1 MKIINFEGNI
11 LLFICLISL
20 IKSDLNIIGPSDLI
34 SRYNNQPIEI
44 VFGKIST
51 ISDFYIHGEVILEN
65 TTNHHVGCL
74 EIGSLPKNTNPNEYS
89 ENFKILLAYY
99 GQCSVV
105 QKARNA
111 QNVGASMLLLINS
124 GEEDI
129 KNVLLEDDGSGN
141 DIRIP
146 IGLISLANGKIM
158 QNYIENNPNSR
169 VIVEIN
175 FQKKI
180 DKNKVEFKLFFS
192 SSELKAYELIGNM
205 TKYSNKFADQ
215 LEFIPIYVTH
225 ESPTYNPQNP
235 QRELNCVTK
244 GKYCYFPKENTIIQD
259 GQRILIESLRQKCM
273 YTKSQDKLKYYYEYM
288 QSFYTNCLNKQ
299 SISFNERCSK
309 STLDSL
315 GYPVN
320 YLDDCVA
327 ESFGVNSLLSSSYV
341 DNENTIFK
349 KDYDE
354 ILKYKITSF
363 PAVVINDKPLEGIIK
378 EYKIME
384 AICNNVN
391 IKPDFCALL
400 TGESDEHIA
409 NMNKKRTRIY
419 ILIFV
424 IIAINIFLFFTFRK
438 YIMQKINE
446 KINFNN
452 IDIEGRIN
460 NFVQNYMNLNKN
472 QEMQDYK
479 SFDTASSSNNNKG
492 YNKLEGVVNTV

>member
-1 MKIINFEGNI
+1 
-11 LLFICLISL
+11 
-20 IKSDLNIIGPSDLI
+20 
-34 SRYNNQPIEI
+34 
-44 VFGKIST
+44 
-51 ISDFYIHGEVILEN
+51 
-65 TTNHHVGCL
+65 
-74 EIGSLPKNTNPNEYS
+74 
-89 ENFKILLAYY
+89 
-99 GQCSVV
+99 
-105 QKARNA
+105 
-111 QNVGASMLLLINS
+111 
-124 GEEDI
+124 
-129 KNVLLEDDGSGN
+129 
-141 DIRIP
+141 
-146 IGLISLANGKIM
+146 
-158 QNYIENNPNSR
+158 
-169 VIVEIN
+169 
-175 FQKKI
+175 
-180 DKNKVEFKLFFS
+180 
-192 SSELKAYELIGNM
+192 M
-205 TKYSNKFADQ
+205 TKYSNKFSDQ

-409 NMNKKRTRIY
+409 SMNKKRTRIY

>member
-1 MKIINFEGNI
+1 MKIINLERNL
-11 LLFICLISL
+11 LLFITLIYL
-20 IKSDLNIIGPSDLI
+20 IKSDLNIIGPSDLV

-51 ISDFYIHGEVILEN
+51 ITDFYVHGEVFLDN
-65 TTNHHVGCL
+65 TTSQHVACL
-74 EIGSLPKNTNPNEYS
+74 EIDSLSKNANPNEYF
-89 ENFKILLAYY
+89 ENFKIILAYN

-111 QNVGASMLLLINS
+111 QNAGASMLLLINN
-124 GEEDI
+124 GEGDI
-129 KNVLLEDDGSGN
+129 KNVILEDDGSGN

-146 IGLISLANGKIM
+146 IGLISLANGRIM
-158 QNYIENNPNSR
+158 ENYIKNNPKSR
-169 VIVEIN
+169 VMVEIN
-175 FQKKI
+175 FRQKTEK
-180 DKNKVEFKLFFS
+180 KKVEFKLFFS
-192 SSELKAYELIGNM
+192 SSEIKAYELIGNM
-205 TKYSNKFADQ
+205 TKYWNKFSDQ
-215 LEFIPIYVTH
+215 LEFTPIYVIH
-225 ESPTYNPQNP
+225 QSPSYNDQNP

-244 GKYCYFPKENTIIQD
+244 GKYCYFPKENTVIQD

-273 YTKSQDKLKYYYEYM
+273 YTKSANKLKFYFEYM
-288 QSFYTNCLNKQ
+288 ESFYKNCINKRTPN
-299 SISFNERCSK
+299 FNERCSK

-315 GYPVN
+315 GYPVD
-320 YLDDCVA
+320 YLDECVA
-327 ESFGVNSLLSSSYV
+327 ESFGVNSLLSSSYI

-378 EYKIME
+378 EYKIMG
-384 AICNNVN
+384 AICDNLNV
-391 IKPDFCALL
+391 KPDFCPLL
-400 TGESDEHIA
+400 MGEPDELI
-409 NMNKKRTRIY
+409 NKKRIRIY
-419 ILIFV
+419 SLILI
-424 IIAINIFLFFTFRK
+424 IIAINILLFFIFRK
-438 YIMQKINE
+438 YIMLKINE

-492 YNKLEGVVNTV
+492 YNKLEGVVSTV